1 MVKKGSNL
9 MIKKF
14 KQENL
19 SSDELADLLKELVGM
34 KITSMYDELI
44 VLEDGTR
51 IEIDLNEGCGGCSS
65 GWSELSIVN
74 AMNSVDLEAAIMNV
88 EYAQDNGS
96 YDKFKIFIYLANNE
110 TIELDGDDGFGNGYY
125 GSGFW
130 VTVK

>member
-1 MVKKGSNL
+1 

-74 AMNSVDLEAAIMNV
+74 QMNSVDLDAAIMNV

>member
-1 MVKKGSNL
+1 

-34 KITSMYDELI
+34 KITSIYDELI

-51 IEIDLNEGCGGCSS
+51 IEIDINEGCSGCSS

-74 AMNSVDLEAAIMNV
+74 AMNSVDLDAAIMNV
-88 EYAQDNGS
+88 EYSQDNGS
-96 YDKFKIFIYLANNE
+96 SDKFKIFIYLANNE

-130 VTVK
+130 VTVR